1 MKRACP
7 ALALPAGAEDAGC
20 CAGALAAPITTKP
33 ATVLNI
39 LFITFLVSSRLRHNV
54 NQRRFATL
62 DGGCGATECR
72 PKVFGISDRRA
83 HRSAIHSAV
92 AFVAHP
98 LHVHDFL
105 MIATVVQHYAQ

>member
-20 CAGALAAPITTKP
+20 CAGALATPNTTKP

-39 LFITFLVSSRLRHNV
+39 LFIIFLVSSRLRHNV

-62 DGGCGATECR
+62 DGGCGAKEC
-72 PKVFGISDRRA
+72 PPQVFRASDRPFRMQA
-83 HRSAIHSAV
+83 PTFCDLSAIDIGIRQRRDHR
-92 AFVAHP
+92 
-98 LHVHDFL
+98 
-105 MIATVVQHYAQ
+105 